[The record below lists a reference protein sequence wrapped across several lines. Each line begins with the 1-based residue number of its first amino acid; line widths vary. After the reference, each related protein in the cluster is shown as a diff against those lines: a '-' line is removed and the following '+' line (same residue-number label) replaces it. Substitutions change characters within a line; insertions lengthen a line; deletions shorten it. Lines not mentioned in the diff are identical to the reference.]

1 MPVVR
6 IVTDVVDAHLDQTL
20 LACALKH
27 AGFKVRRKHFW
38 QEGKYLELHGGI
50 LA

>member
-6 IVTDVVDAHLDQTL
+6 IVADVVDAHVDQSP
-20 LACALKH
+20 LAGALKNT
-27 AGFKVRRKHFW
+27 GLEVGGKHVG
-38 QEGKYLELHGGI
+38 QEGEHLELHGGI

>member
-6 IVTDVVDAHLDQTL
+6 IVSDVVNVDVNQPPLVG
-20 LACALKH
+20 ALKNT
-27 AGFKVRRKHFW
+27 GFKVRGENFG
-38 QEGKYLELHGGI
+38 QEGKHLELHGGI